1 MKNEL
6 FELASRRRSVRQYG
20 DKKIDDQVIDEI
32 MKVALTA
39 PSSFG
44 HRPVEYVVV
53 RDKETIKDWSITE
66 FRSAQYCRLTASA
79 RYSRI
84 PVFRM
89 ITII

>member
-44 HRPVEYVVV
+44 HRKIHQESF
-53 RDKETIKDWSITE
+53 KK
-66 FRSAQYCRLTASA
+66 
-79 RYSRI
+79 
-84 PVFRM
+84 
-89 ITII
+89 